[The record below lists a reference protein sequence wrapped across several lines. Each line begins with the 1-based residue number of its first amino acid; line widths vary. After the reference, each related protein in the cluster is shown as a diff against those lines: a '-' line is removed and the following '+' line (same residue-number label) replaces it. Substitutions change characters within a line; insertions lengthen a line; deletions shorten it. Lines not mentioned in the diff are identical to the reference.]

1 MKIAILESIV
11 MPAGHEVEFDRI
23 IVEEL
28 KKLGHTPVFF
38 VPEKFPFKLDYKTDI
53 VYLKGGEA
61 VSYAGVGKIRK
72 LWLSIQR
79 EQRRKAWFNDAFEK
93 AKQGLCDVI
102 IIPTSTYRYLRTIR
116 KTNLK
121 ESPVP
126 VIFIIHGINP
136 REKDNFIQEMNK
148 CENYKNLHFAVLT
161 MRNDFEEIKN
171 DRLHLINP
179 PVYTPRDLKINP
191 SFMVHS
197 PLRLGF
203 FGQYRREKNLNF
215 FLEAFIQA
223 KFTKPVELIV
233 QGSTAKP
240 EDSEDFERL
249 IKKYSLYSNIKFLH
263 KSLIGREWQ
272 EALLKT
278 DVILMPY
285 AAERYRYHWGAM
297 LFTAIGYYKPVL
309 QSPELN
315 PEVLEKFKIGE
326 AVKLD
331 SVEQFSNQLELFVN
345 SFGEKEEQYRKSLID
360 ANAEYSP
367 TQFVQNLINIIGEK
381 TNG

>member
-1 MKIAILESIV
+1 MKIAILESIL

-23 IVEEL
+23 LVEEI
-28 KKLGHTPVFF
+28 KNQGHEPVFF
-38 VPEKFPFKLDYKTDI
+38 VPENFPFKFDYKTDV
-53 VYLKGGEA
+53 VYLTGGEA
-61 VSYAGVGKIRK
+61 VSYAGVGNIRK

-93 AKQGLCDVI
+93 AKRGLCDAI

-136 REKDNFIQEMNK
+136 HEKNNFIQEMNK
-148 CENYKNLHFAVLT
+148 CDNYKNLHFAVLT
-161 MRNDFEEIKN
+161 MRNDFEEINN

-203 FGQYRREKNLNF
+203 FGQYRREKNLDF

-223 KFTKPVELIV
+223 KFTKPVELLV
-233 QGSTAKP
+233 QGATAKP

-249 IKKYSLYSNIKFLH
+249 TRKYSMYSSIKFLH

-272 EALLKT
+272 EALLET

-315 PEVLEKFKIGE
+315 PEVLERFKIGE
-326 AVKLD
+326 SVKLD
-331 SVEQFSNQLELFVN
+331 SVEQFSNQLENFVN
-345 SFGEKEEQYRKSLID
+345 SFEEKQSQYQRGLTD
-360 ANAEYSP
+360 ANVEYSP
-367 TQFVQNLINIIGEK
+367 IQFARNLLAIINTGNI
-381 TNG
+381 

>member
-23 IVEEL
+23 LVEEI
-28 KKLGHTPVFF
+28 KNQGHEPIFF
-38 VPEKFPFKLDYKTDI
+38 VPENFPFKFDYKTDV
-53 VYLKGGEA
+53 VYLTGGEA
-61 VSYAGVGKIRK
+61 VSYAGVGKLKK

-93 AKQGLCDVI
+93 AKRGLCDAI

-136 REKDNFIQEMNK
+136 REKDNFIQEMNQ

-161 MRNDFEEIKN
+161 MRNDFEEINN

-203 FGQYRREKNLNF
+203 FGQYRREKNLDF

-223 KFTKPVELIV
+223 KFTKPVELLV

-249 IKKYSLYSNIKFLH
+249 TRKYSMYSSIKFLH

-272 EALLKT
+272 EALLET

-315 PEVLEKFKIGE
+315 PEVLERFKIGE
-326 AVKLD
+326 SVKLD
-331 SVEQFSNQLELFVN
+331 SVEQFSNQLENFVN
-345 SFGEKEEQYRKSLID
+345 SFEEKQSQYQRGLTD
-360 ANAEYSP
+360 ANVEYSP
-367 TQFVQNLINIIGEK
+367 NQFVRNLLAIINTGNI
-381 TNG
+381 

>member
-23 IVEEL
+23 LVEEI
-28 KKLGHTPVFF
+28 KNQGHEPVFF
-38 VPEKFPFKLDYKTDI
+38 VPENFPFKFDYKTD
-53 VYLKGGEA
+53 VLYLTGGES
-61 VSYAGVGKIRK
+61 VSYAGVGKLKK

-93 AKQGLCDVI
+93 AKRGLCDAI

-136 REKDNFIQEMNK
+136 REKNNFIQEMNK

-161 MRNDFEEIKN
+161 MRNDFEEINN

-179 PVYTPRDLKINP
+179 PVFTPRDLEIRP
-191 SFMVHS
+191 SFIVHS

-203 FGQYRREKNLNF
+203 FGQYRREKNLDF

-223 KFTKPVELIV
+223 KFTKPVELLV

-249 IKKYSLYSNIKFLH
+249 TRKYSMYSGIKFLH

-272 EALLKT
+272 EALLNT
-278 DVILMPY
+278 DIILMPY

-315 PEVLEKFKIGE
+315 PEVLERFKIGE
-326 AVKLD
+326 SVKLD
-331 SVEQFSNQLELFVN
+331 SVEQFSNQLENFVN
-345 SFGEKEEQYRKSLID
+345 SFEEKQSQYQRGLTD
-360 ANAEYSP
+360 ANVEYSP
-367 TQFVQNLINIIGEK
+367 NQFVRNLLAIINTGNI
-381 TNG
+381 

>member
-1 MKIAILESIV
+1 MRIAILESIV

-23 IVEEL
+23 LVEEI
-28 KKLGHTPVFF
+28 KNQGHEPVFF
-38 VPEKFPFKLDYKTDI
+38 VPENFPFKFDYKTEV
-53 VYLKGGEA
+53 VYLNGGEA
-61 VSYAGVGKIRK
+61 VSYAGVGKLSK

-79 EQRRKAWFNDAFEK
+79 EQRRKAWFNDAFAK
-93 AKQGLCDVI
+93 AKQGLCDAI

-136 REKDNFIQEMNK
+136 REKDSFIEEMNK

-161 MRNDFEEIKN
+161 MRNDFEKINN

-179 PVYTPRDLKINP
+179 PVYTPRDLEINP

-203 FGQYRREKNLNF
+203 FGQYRREKNLDS
-215 FLEAFIQA
+215 FLEAFIKA
-223 KFTKPVELIV
+223 KFTKPVELLV
-233 QGSTAKP
+233 QGATAKP

-249 IKKYSLYSNIKFLH
+249 TKKYSMYSSIKFLH

-272 EALLKT
+272 EALLET

-315 PEVLEKFKIGE
+315 PEVLERFKIGE
-326 AVKLD
+326 AVNID
-331 SVEQFSNQLELFVN
+331 SVEQFSNQLENFVN
-345 SFGEKEEQYRKSLID
+345 GFEEKQSQYQRGLTD
-360 ANAEYSP
+360 ANVEYSSI
-367 TQFVQNLINIIGEK
+367 QFARNLLAIINTGNI
-381 TNG
+381 

>member
-1 MKIAILESIV
+1 MKIAILESIL

-23 IVEEL
+23 LVEEI
-28 KKLGHTPVFF
+28 KNQGHEPVFF
-38 VPEKFPFKLDYKTDI
+38 VPENFPFKFDYKTDV
-53 VYLKGGEA
+53 VYLTGGEA
-61 VSYAGVGKIRK
+61 VSYAGVGNIRK

-93 AKQGLCDVI
+93 AKRGLCDAI

-179 PVYTPRDLKINP
+179 PVYTPRDLEINP

-203 FGQYRREKNLNF
+203 FGQYRREKNLDF

-223 KFTKPVELIV
+223 KFTKPVELLV

-249 IKKYSLYSNIKFLH
+249 TRKYSMYSSIKFLH

-272 EALLKT
+272 EALLET

-315 PEVLEKFKIGE
+315 PEVLERFKIGE
-326 AVKLD
+326 SVKLD
-331 SVEQFSNQLELFVN
+331 SVEQFSNQLENFVN
-345 SFGEKEEQYRKSLID
+345 SFEEKQSQYQRGLTD
-360 ANAEYSP
+360 ANVEYSP
-367 TQFVQNLINIIGEK
+367 NQFVRNLLAIINTGNI
-381 TNG
+381 

>member
-1 MKIAILESIV
+1 MKIAILESIL

-23 IVEEL
+23 LVEEI
-28 KKLGHTPVFF
+28 KNQGHEPVFF
-38 VPEKFPFKLDYKTDI
+38 VPENFPFKFDYKTDV
-53 VYLKGGEA
+53 VYLTGGEA
-61 VSYAGVGKIRK
+61 VSYAGVGNIRK

-93 AKQGLCDVI
+93 AKRGLCDAI

-136 REKDNFIQEMNK
+136 REKNNFIQEMNK

-161 MRNDFEEIKN
+161 MRNDFEEINN

-203 FGQYRREKNLNF
+203 FGQYRREKNLDF
-215 FLEAFIQA
+215 FLEAFIEA
-223 KFTKPVELIV
+223 KFTKPVELLV
-233 QGSTAKP
+233 QGATAKP

-249 IKKYSLYSNIKFLH
+249 TRKYSMYSSIKFLH

-272 EALLKT
+272 EALLET

-315 PEVLEKFKIGE
+315 PEVLERFKIGE
-326 AVKLD
+326 SVKLD
-331 SVEQFSNQLELFVN
+331 SVEQFSNQLENFVN
-345 SFGEKEEQYRKSLID
+345 SFEEKQSQYQRGLTD
-360 ANAEYSP
+360 ANVEYSP
-367 TQFVQNLINIIGEK
+367 NQFVRNLLAIINTGNI
-381 TNG
+381 

>member
-23 IVEEL
+23 LVEEI
-28 KKLGHTPVFF
+28 KNQGHESVFF
-38 VPEKFPFKLDYKTDI
+38 VPENFPFKFDYKTDV
-53 VYLKGGEA
+53 VYLTGGEA

-72 LWLSIQR
+72 FWLSIQR

-93 AKQGLCDVI
+93 AKQGLCDAI

-148 CENYKNLHFAVLT
+148 CENYKNLHFTVLT

-179 PVYTPRDLKINP
+179 PVYTPRDLEIKP

-203 FGQYRREKNLNF
+203 FGQYRREKNLDF

-223 KFTKPVELIV
+223 KFTKPVELLV
-233 QGSTAKP
+233 QGATAKP

-249 IKKYSLYSNIKFLH
+249 TRKYSRYSSIKFLH

-272 EALLKT
+272 EALLET

-326 AVKLD
+326 SVKLD
-331 SVEQFSNQLELFVN
+331 SVEQFSNQLENFVN
-345 SFGEKEEQYRKSLID
+345 SFEEKQSQYQRGLTD
-360 ANAEYSP
+360 ANVEYSP
-367 TQFVQNLINIIGEK
+367 IQFAQNLLAIINTGNI
-381 TNG
+381 

>member
-1 MKIAILESIV
+1 MKIAILESIL

-23 IVEEL
+23 LVEEI
-28 KKLGHTPVFF
+28 KNQGHEPVFF
-38 VPEKFPFKLDYKTDI
+38 VPENFPFKFDYKTDV
-53 VYLKGGEA
+53 VYLTGGEA
-61 VSYAGVGKIRK
+61 VSYAGVGNIRK

-93 AKQGLCDVI
+93 AKRGLCDAI

-136 REKDNFIQEMNK
+136 REKNNFIQEMNK

-161 MRNDFEEIKN
+161 MRNDFEEINN

-203 FGQYRREKNLNF
+203 FGQYRREKNLDF

-223 KFTKPVELIV
+223 KFTKPVELLV

-249 IKKYSLYSNIKFLH
+249 TRKYSMYSSIKFLH

-272 EALLKT
+272 EALLET

-315 PEVLEKFKIGE
+315 PEVLERFKIGE
-326 AVKLD
+326 SVKLD
-331 SVEQFSNQLELFVN
+331 SVEQFSNQLENFVN
-345 SFGEKEEQYRKSLID
+345 SFEEKQSQYQRGLTD
-360 ANAEYSP
+360 ANVEYSP
-367 TQFVQNLINIIGEK
+367 NQFVRNLLAIINTGNI
-381 TNG
+381 